1 MDNFI
6 NEKKDGIR
14 WIRKLGA
21 IGLGMASVGG
31 ALLAAPITLP
41 GFLITVSNFLVVSGT
56 VATILSKT
64 VLSEGDDDD
73 PPIAPGGLITE

>member
-1 MDNFI
+1 M
-6 NEKKDGIR
+6 NEEKDVIR
-14 WIRKLGA
+14 WVRKLGA
-21 IGLGMASVGG
+21 IGMGMASLGG

-41 GFLITVSNFLVVSGT
+41 GFLVTVSHFLVVSGT
-56 VATILSKT
+56 VAAILSKT